1 MEQKSFYKKWDEEKA
16 REYLTEN
23 NITTIHQL
31 RKTNIALYQWINR
44 NKLQKKF
51 FSEQGWERVTWSVEK
66 IKQMI
71 DENHIES
78 MSELMKFDKKAANWV
93 YRERFVDLFF
103 KKNSSNEKEKYT
115 PEKLQRRIETEYNER
130 GGRVYDFEKFKDEL
144 ERWAKEENT
153 RVIDQCWELHCI
165 TEYVN
170 YKKEHP
176 EYDQIKVS

>member
-1 MEQKSFYKKWDEEKA
+1 MEQKSFYKKWNEEKA
-16 REYLTEN
+16 SEFLTEN

-51 FSEQGWERVTWSVEK
+51 FDEQQVRTRVIWSVEK
-66 IKQMI
+66 IQKMI
-71 DENHIES
+71 EENNINS
-78 MSELMKFDKKAANWV
+78 MAELMKLDKKAANWV

-103 KKNSSNEKEKYT
+103 KKYSNEKEKYT
-115 PEKLQRRIETEYNER
+115 QKKLQRRMQIEYNER
-130 GGRVYDFEKFKDEL
+130 GGRVYDFEKFKDEV

-165 TEYVN
+165 TEYVK
-170 YKKEHP
+170 YKEEHP
-176 EYDQIKVS
+176 DYDKIKVS

>member
-1 MEQKSFYKKWDEEKA
+1 MERKSFYNKWNEDNA

-23 NITTIHQL
+23 NITTILQL
-31 RKTNIALYQWINR
+31 RKSNIALYQWINKH
-44 NKLQKKF
+44 KLREKF
-51 FSEQGWERVTWSVEK
+51 FGEPARTKVMWSVDI

-71 DENHIES
+71 DENHIKS
-78 MSELMKFDKKAANWV
+78 MKELMEFDKNAGDWV
-93 YRERFVDLFF
+93 YRQGLVDMFFER
-103 KKNSSNEKEKYT
+103 YT

-130 GGRVYDFEKFKDEL
+130 GGRVYDFKKFKDEL
-144 ERWAKEENT
+144 EMFAQQEKT

>member
-16 REYLTEN
+16 REYLDEN

-51 FSEQGWERVTWSVEK
+51 FDEQQVRTRVIWSVEK
-66 IKQMI
+66 IQKMI
-71 DENHIES
+71 EENNINS
-78 MSELMKFDKKAANWV
+78 MAELMKLDKKAANWV

-103 KKNSSNEKEKYT
+103 KKYSNEKEKYT
-115 PEKLQRRIETEYNER
+115 PEKLQRRMKAESNER
-130 GGRVYDFEKFKDEL
+130 GGRVYDFEKFKDEI

-165 TEYVN
+165 TEYVK
-170 YKKEHP
+170 YKEEHP
-176 EYDQIKVS
+176 DYDKIKVS

>member
-16 REYLTEN
+16 REFLTEN

-31 RKTNIALYQWINR
+31 RKTNDALYQWISR

-51 FSEQGWERVTWSVEK
+51 FDEQHIRTRVIWSVEK
-66 IKQMI
+66 IQKMI
-71 DENHIES
+71 EENNINS
-78 MSELMKFDKKAANWV
+78 MAELMKLDKKAANWV
-93 YRERFVDLFF
+93 YSKCLVDVFF
-103 KKNSSNEKEKYT
+103 KKYTKEKKYT
-115 PEKLQRRIETEYNER
+115 QEKLQRRIQIEYNER

-165 TEYVN
+165 TEYVK
-170 YKKEHP
+170 YKEEHP
-176 EYDQIKVS
+176 DYDKIKVS

>member
-1 MEQKSFYKKWDEEKA
+1 MGLTSKWNEENIG
-16 REYLTEN
+16 EFLTEN
-23 NITTIHQL
+23 NITTITQL
-31 RKTNIALYQWINR
+31 RKTDLSLYQWINR
-44 NKLQKKF
+44 HKLREKF
-51 FSEQGWERVTWSVEK
+51 FGEQGWERVTWSVEK
-66 IKQMI
+66 IQKMI
-71 DENHIES
+71 EENNINS
-78 MSELMKFDKKAANWV
+78 MAELMKFDKRAANWV

-103 KKNSSNEKEKYT
+103 KKYSNEKYTEKYT
-115 PEKLQRRIETEYNER
+115 PEKLQRRMKAESNER